1 VDVHIENQALK
12 QEVDTLRMEL
22 SEMSEY
28 AASVRRLERL
38 LDFPAP
44 PEWSRSGARVIA
56 HDFGPLNAV
65 NSLMIDRGELQ
76 KISPNLPVVTPAGV
90 VGRTFRTGFN
100 FSSILLLS
108 DPNSRIPV
116 ISSETRVRGI
126 LSGRGYKK
134 SLSLEYVHLN
144 SPLEQGE
151 LLVTSGLAGIYPR
164 GLPVARVQEIF
175 RSDIS
180 LFLVVEATP
189 LVESGIIEEVLVLQK
204 REEMNSQ
211 TGPGVAEN

>member
-1 VDVHIENQALK
+1 MDVHLENQALK
-12 QEVDTLRMEL
+12 QEVDTLKMEL

-28 AASVRRLERL
+28 PALVRRLERL
-38 LDFPAP
+38 LDFTAP
-44 PEWSRSGARVIA
+44 PEWSRSGARVTA
-56 HDFGPLNAV
+56 HDFGPLSAV
-65 NSLMIDRGELQ
+65 NSLMIDRGKFQ

-90 VGRTFRTGFN
+90 VGRTFRTGLN
-100 FSSILLLS
+100 FSSVLLLS

-164 GLPVARVQEIF
+164 GLPVARVQDIF

-180 LFLVVEATP
+180 LFLLVEATP
-189 LVESGIIEEVLVLQK
+189 LVEFGTIEEVLVLQK
-204 REEMNSQ
+204 REAMKNQ
-211 TGPGVAEN
+211 TGPGAAEN